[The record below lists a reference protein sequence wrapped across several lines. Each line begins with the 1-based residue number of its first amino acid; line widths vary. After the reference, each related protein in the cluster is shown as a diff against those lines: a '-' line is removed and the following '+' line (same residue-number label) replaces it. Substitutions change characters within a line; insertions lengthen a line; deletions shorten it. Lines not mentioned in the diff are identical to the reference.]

1 MKKAIVFLILT
12 VTWLSAMN
20 GQNTAIE
27 FLPFRS
33 QPHGRWGLI
42 SPTGKVLFAERFRN
56 QPTACWNGRFAVENE
71 QGLWEIFTAEAKP
84 RRVGEAYE
92 SLVPFLSPATVASLP
107 GGPVMLID
115 RNGQVRKHLDV
126 IGGKT
131 VEAVCAFH
139 EGVAVFL
146 TVDGCSGVIDTTG
159 NVVLPPVYDRIM
171 DAADGKLIVW
181 RKDVKEA
188 IDTYNPEHTT
198 LMVFD
203 TRGNLLGQFPRSS
216 VEGILGSFSQGV
228 LPVNIRQGEDWFI
241 GLLDAK
247 GEYVVPPTIPG
258 DQIMSQ
264 CAGMVTFT
272 DGETECLLH
281 KDGSTGPDSL
291 FSYLR
296 LVAADRLV
304 AIPAASDSNG
314 GYRLTDLEGNDV
326 GTARFESYAYGFIGR
341 HLPVE
346 TAPGCWN
353 FLRHDGSLVGLDGQR
368 VAEIGL
374 CRYDDVAAVS
384 HTISADTLVSNLR
397 ITRESIGPFS
407 FNTRPEQVAPLYGLP
422 LTPGQFVYTDKVR
435 HTLEIGPARAHLLLC
450 FDDTMARAP
459 TPAAAA
465 LANDGVEGTGCRF
478 TDARPDFI
486 RCVFHRND
494 IPSGNLRS
502 VFDALTR
509 KAATLGHVIR
519 REANT
524 WAIDIGSGR
533 VAIVYHKNDYTGILM
548 RTKSP
553 TGFEAGG

>member
-12 VTWLSAMN
+12 VTWLSAMY
-20 GQNTAIE
+20 GQSTAIE

-33 QPHGRWGLI
+33 QPHGQWGLI

-84 RRVGEAYE
+84 RRIGEAYE
-92 SLVPFLSPATVASLP
+92 SLVPFLSPVTVASLP

-115 RNGQVRKHLDV
+115 RNGQVRKRLDV

-139 EGVAVFL
+139 EGVAVFH

-264 CAGMVTFT
+264 CAGKATFT

-296 LVAADRLV
+296 LVATDRLV
-304 AIPAASDSNG
+304 AIPAASDGNG

-422 LTPGQFVYTDKVR
+422 PTPGQFVYTDKVR
-435 HTLEIGPARAHLLLC
+435 HSLEIGPARAHLLLC

-478 TDARPDFI
+478 TDAQPDFI
-486 RCVFHRND
+486 RCALHRND

-502 VFDALTR
+502 VFDALAR
-509 KAATLGHVIR
+509 KAATLGRVIR

-548 RTKSP
+548 RPKSP

>member
-12 VTWLSAMN
+12 VTWLSAMY
-20 GQNTAIE
+20 GQSTAIE

-33 QPHGRWGLI
+33 QPHGQWGLI

-71 QGLWEIFTAEAKP
+71 QGLWEVFTAEAKP
-84 RRVGEAYE
+84 RRIGEAYE
-92 SLVPFLSPATVASLP
+92 SLVPFLSPVTVASLP

-115 RNGQVRKHLDV
+115 RNGQVRKRLDV

-139 EGVAVFL
+139 EGVAVFH

-264 CAGMVTFT
+264 CAGKATFT

-304 AIPAASDSNG
+304 AIPAH
-314 GYRLTDLEGNDV
+314 R
-326 GTARFESYAYGFIGR
+326 TA
-341 HLPVE
+341 
-346 TAPGCWN
+346 T
-353 FLRHDGSLVGLDGQR
+353 
-368 VAEIGL
+368 
-374 CRYDDVAAVS
+374 
-384 HTISADTLVSNLR
+384 ADTGSQTWR
-397 ITRESIGPFS
+397 
-407 FNTRPEQVAPLYGLP
+407 
-422 LTPGQFVYTDKVR
+422 
-435 HTLEIGPARAHLLLC
+435 
-450 FDDTMARAP
+450 
-459 TPAAAA
+459 
-465 LANDGVEGTGCRF
+465 GT
-478 TDARPDFI
+478 T
-486 RCVFHRND
+486 
-494 IPSGNLRS
+494 
-502 VFDALTR
+502 
-509 KAATLGHVIR
+509 
-519 REANT
+519 
-524 WAIDIGSGR
+524 
-533 VAIVYHKNDYTGILM
+533 
-548 RTKSP
+548 
-553 TGFEAGG
+553 